1 VLPCTRLPTP
11 SLDNLR
17 CFIAAARLLR
27 FSRAAKSVALTPTA
41 FGQRIKQLEEQVGK
55 SLFARTTRSVTLTE
69 AGLALL
75 PHAERCL
82 AVAEEGVRA
91 ARGEIGPPPTD
102 LVLGTRHE
110 LGLSWI
116 LPQLDALTAERP
128 WLNLHLAFG
137 SAPDLHR
144 HVRTLEIDCAVTS
157 ARITDPKLDAIRLHR
172 EDDVLVGA
180 ATRLAR
186 VPLVRPDDAAN
197 HVLLDISADLPLFR
211 YWRDAPGAAT
221 SVRFAKHTYLGTI
234 AAIRS
239 RVVSGAGVAVL
250 PEYLVRGDL
259 EAGRVKRLLPKVKPL
274 HDHFRLVFRA
284 DDPRRVLFESLA
296 ASLAKTPL
304 A

>member
-1 VLPCTRLPTP
+1 MSTP

-27 FSRAAKSVALTPTA
+27 FTRAAKSVALTPAA
-41 FGQRIKQLEEQVGK
+41 FSQRIKQLEDQIGVA
-55 SLFARTTRSVTLTE
+55 LFARTTRSVTLTE

-82 AVAEEGVRA
+82 AVADEGVRA
-91 ARGEIGPPPTD
+91 ARGETGPAPLE

-116 LPQLDALTAERP
+116 LPQLDALALERP

-144 HVRTLEIDCAVTS
+144 QVRSLEIDCAVTS
-157 ARITDPKLDAIRLHR
+157 AQISDPKIDAIPLHR
-172 EDDVLVGA
+172 ETYVFVA
-180 ATRLAR
+180 SRARLASLPFSR
-186 VPLVRPDDAAN
+186 AEHAAR
-197 HVLLDISADLPLFR
+197 HVLLDVSADLPLYR
-211 YWRDAPGAAT
+211 YFRDARDARDRAGLPFG
-221 SVRFAKHTYLGTI
+221 KHTYLGTI
-234 AAIRS
+234 AAIRH
-239 RVVSGAGVAVL
+239 RVLEGAGVAVL
-250 PEYLVRGDL
+250 PEYLAKPDL
-259 EAGRVKRLLPKVKPL
+259 SARRLRRIFPKIELL

-296 ASLAKTPL
+296 ASLAKRPL
-304 A
+304 S